1 LAGPTSHLYA
11 PMAIFRGL
19 EVGLQ
24 WNGGNLIS
32 VVE

>member
-1 LAGPTSHLYA
+1 LAGPPRIYMPRWLS
-11 PMAIFRGL
+11 FGL

>member
-1 LAGPTSHLYA
+1 
-11 PMAIFRGL
+11 MAIFRGL